1 MASITDPALLHPVAR
16 VMLDDLR
23 RAAAYFD
30 ELGDVE
36 TPPLTPALARDH
48 ARRLWAA
55 SQMVERLVVAVEQA
69 IIQGELRRPWSGD
82 IS

>member
-1 MASITDPALLHPVAR
+1 MAAITDPKLLHPIAR

-55 SQMVERLVVAVEQA
+55 SQMVERLVGIVELLVRQDA
-69 IIQGELRRPWSGD
+69 LDRPWKGD
-82 IS
+82 VS

>member
-1 MASITDPALLHPVAR
+1 MASITDPTLLHPIAR

-69 IIQGELRRPWSGD
+69 IIQGELTRPWSGD